1 MKSKLDASIYVQ
13 WMNQMLSIVNDFYLV
28 IYTDEA
34 SSAYITLPAGNPRI
48 RVIIK
53 PVEEFYT
60 YQYKESW
67 IKNHAANYLLK
78 DRVDWKV
85 NMLWSEKV
93 FFVAETYQRNYFD
106 TAYYGW
112 CDIGYFRNRPND
124 LNTRELSHW
133 ANDAKIRAL
142 NPNKIHY
149 SQICDSHYLQRLFRL
164 VNVVRPKIAVP
175 PEQNSIAGGFFIGY
189 RDKIEDWA
197 KRYDEKLRFY
207 FEHSLLVKDDQTILV
222 DCILSD
228 LRHFQLHTENLSG
241 YDHWFMFQR
250 ILQ

>member
-1 MKSKLDASIYVQ
+1 MKSKFDASIYVQ

-34 SSAYITLPAGNPRI
+34 SSAYITLPVGNQRI